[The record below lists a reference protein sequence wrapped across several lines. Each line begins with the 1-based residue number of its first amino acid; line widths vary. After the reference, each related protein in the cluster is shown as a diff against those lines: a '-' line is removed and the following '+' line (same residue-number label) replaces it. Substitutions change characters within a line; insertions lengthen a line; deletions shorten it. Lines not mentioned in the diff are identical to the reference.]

1 MNPTAAAA
9 SSFGG
14 APPARSPWT
23 LRIYRSAVRAAAR
36 AAGTLSRITHVGG
49 GTSVPG
55 VVIER
60 LDPGFV
66 VRRATELSGGT
77 VLVSGTNGKTT
88 TVAMIRAILKAQGVE
103 TVSNESGANLFRG
116 VATTLLPH
124 PLRGWVGVFES
135 DEAVLERLVVA
146 LKPRVLVLTNV
157 FRDQLD
163 RFSEPER
170 VAHMLRSAASR
181 LPPGATVIA
190 NTDDPMLWSAVER
203 FSPIGFGVRPAASSD
218 DVPDAEPE
226 ICSRCGGRLVMKE
239 RTMAHLG
246 RVTCPNC
253 GWTSAR
259 PRLVAEL
266 VSSSSL
272 GMTRLR
278 IDETLIDLPAGGL
291 YNAYNAAAAIVTAA
305 AFGVPDDAA
314 IRSLSSFHARFGR
327 CERFDIEGR
336 TAWLLLMKN
345 PASAGVLTQQLG
357 KDRDLGAVVV
367 AVNDR
372 LADGRRRDVRVGH
385 GRGMQP
391 SGDEAGEVGH
401 VDHEHGAHLVRYRAE
416 GREV

>member
-1 MNPTAAAA
+1 M
-9 SSFGG
+9 
-14 APPARSPWT
+14 
-23 LRIYRSAVRAAAR
+23 
-36 AAGTLSRITHVGG
+36 
-49 GTSVPG
+49 PG

-66 VRRATELSGGT
+66 ERRATELSGGT

-124 PLRGWVGVFES
+124 PLGGSVGVFES
-135 DEAVLERLVVA
+135 DEAVLERLVLA

-190 NTDDPMLWSAVER
+190 NADDPMLWSAVER
-203 FSPIGFGVRPAASSD
+203 LSPIGFGVHPAASSD
-218 DVPDAEPE
+218 AVPDAEPE

-246 RVTCPNC
+246 RVTCETC
-253 GWTSAR
+253 GWSSAR
-259 PRLVAEL
+259 PALVAEL

-272 GMTRLR
+272 GTTRLL
-278 IDETLIDLPAGGL
+278 IDETVIDLAAGGL
-291 YNAYNAAAAIVTAA
+291 YNAYNAAAAVATGEAL
-305 AFGVPDDAA
+305 GVARDGA
-314 IRSLSSFHARFGR
+314 IRSLSSFRARFGR
-327 CERFDIEGR
+327 NERFDVEGR
-336 TAWLLLMKN
+336 TAWLVLMKN
-345 PASAGVLTQQLG
+345 PASAGVLTQQFG
-357 KDRDLGAVVV
+357 QGSRPRCRRRRRQRSDRGRSRHLVDLGLRLRAV
-367 AVNDR
+367 
-372 LADGRRRDVRVGH
+372 GRPWD
-385 GRGMQP
+385 P
-391 SGDEAGEVGH
+391 SWC
-401 VDHEHGAHLVRYRAE
+401 RAACE
-416 GREV
+416 PQMSPCG